1 MFKKAKGF
9 IVSTPYRRRSSGIL
23 IATALVALAACGGS
37 PSSPNPGGGGGPPP
51 PVTNASV
58 TATAANTFTPS
69 TVNLV
74 VGGTVAFANSGGG
87 LHNVATGNWSCAAG
101 CSDQGGNGAPSTAAW
116 NFTRTFPTV
125 GTVNYVCDEH
135 GGQGMVGSIIVQ

>member
-37 PSSPNPGGGGGPPP
+37 PSSPNPGGGGPPP

-58 TATAANTFTPS
+58 AATAANTFTPS

-74 VGGTVAFANSGGG
+74 VGGTVTFANSGGG
-87 LHNVATGNWSCAAG
+87 LHNVATGNWSCAVG
-101 CSDQGGNGAPSTAAW
+101 CSDQGGNGGTSTAGW
-116 NFTRTFPTV
+116 SFMRTFPTV

-135 GGQGMVGSIIVQ
+135 SGQGMTGSIIVQ